1 MLFHIMY
8 SCFLP
13 GPDNKL
19 HNTLL
24 IRVLVCESQF
34 YFDISGALIFFL

>member
-13 GPDNKL
+13 DPDNKL
-19 HNTLL
+19 DNTLL
-24 IRVLVCESQF
+24 IRVLVESQF

>member
-13 GPDNKL
+13 DPDNKL
-19 HNTLL
+19 DNTLL